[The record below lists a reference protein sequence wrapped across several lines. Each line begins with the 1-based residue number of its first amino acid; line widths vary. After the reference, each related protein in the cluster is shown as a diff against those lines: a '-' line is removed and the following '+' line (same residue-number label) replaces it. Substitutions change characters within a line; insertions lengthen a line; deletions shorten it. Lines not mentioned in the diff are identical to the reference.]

1 LTNDRIRLDNVNKDI
16 LRLAIPSNISN
27 ISIPLLSSIDTAL
40 VGHLEQTYYLGGVA
54 VGAMIFNFLFWGF
67 GFLRMGTTG
76 ITAQAF
82 GKQDQ
87 SESILTLA
95 RALLVAIVGGVALVA
110 LQGLIS
116 WTAFRLVTST
126 PEVRTQAGIYYH
138 IRIWSAPAVLAIY
151 AFQGWFLGVQ
161 NARYPM
167 IVAIAV
173 NSIAI
178 TLDIIFLR
186 VFGMKTAGVALG
198 SVIANY
204 LGVLLA
210 LFLFLHTYRDY
221 LGKIV
226 RRRLLELSEARRFFS
241 VNRDIFLRTLLLIVS
256 YSFFTAK
263 SAASGDSV
271 LAANS
276 ILMQLWMVVSYGVDG
291 FAYAAESLVGRFF
304 GARDLVSLK
313 KAIWHLF
320 AWGMGLS
327 LLASLTYWLF
337 GRPILGLF
345 TDKQDVILVAMAFFG
360 WTIAAPVVNAVCFV
374 WDGVFIGATAT
385 RAMLLSMVLATLVF
399 FLPIYYLTRGS
410 LGNHSLWLAMT
421 GFMAVRGITLTLYA
435 KKAIFAAVSRQGKTG
450 IIGA

>member
-1 LTNDRIRLDNVNKDI
+1 VADKVDSVNKDI
-16 LRLAIPSNISN
+16 LRLAIPSIISN

-95 RALLVAIVGGVALVA
+95 RALLVAIVGGVTLVA
-110 LQGLIS
+110 FQGLIS
-116 WTAFRLVTST
+116 WTAFQLVTST
-126 PEVRTQAGIYYH
+126 PEVKAQAEIYYR

-178 TLDIIFLR
+178 ILDIIFLR
-186 VFGMKTAGVALG
+186 VLGMKTAGVALG

-210 LFLFLHTYRDY
+210 LFLFLRTYREY

-276 ILMQLWMVVSYGVDG
+276 ILMQLWMVVSYGIDG
-291 FAYAAESLVGRFF
+291 FAYAAESLVGKFF

-313 KAIWHLF
+313 RAIWHLF
-320 AWGMGLS
+320 VWGMGLS

-337 GRPILGLF
+337 GRQILGLF

-360 WTIAAPVVNAVCFV
+360 WTIAAPVVNAVCFI

-385 RAMLLSMVLATLVF
+385 RAMLISMVLATLVF
-399 FLPIYYLTRGS
+399 FLPIYYLTLGS
-410 LGNHSLWLAMT
+410 LGNHSLWLAMS

-435 KKAIFAAVSRQGKTG
+435 KKAIFAAVSRYDSL
-450 IIGA
+450 ASARS

>member
-1 LTNDRIRLDNVNKDI
+1 M
-16 LRLAIPSNISN
+16 
-27 ISIPLLSSIDTAL
+27 
-40 VGHLEQTYYLGGVA
+40 GHLEQTYYLGGVA

-110 LQGLIS
+110 LQSPIS
-116 WTAFRLVTST
+116 WVAFQLVTST
-126 PEVRTQAGIYYH
+126 PEVRTQAEIYYH

-151 AFQGWFLGVQ
+151 AFQGWFLGMQ

-178 TLDIIFLR
+178 VLDIIFLR
-186 VFGMKTAGVALG
+186 ALGMKTAGVALG

-204 LGVLLA
+204 LGLLLA
-210 LFLFLHTYRDY
+210 LFLLLHAYRDY

-226 RRRLLELSEARRFFS
+226 RRRLLELTETRRFFS
-241 VNRDIFLRTLLLIVS
+241 VNRDIFLRTLLLIIA

-313 KAIWHLF
+313 KAIWRLF

-327 LLASLTYWLF
+327 VLASLTYWLF
-337 GRPILGLF
+337 GRSILGLF
-345 TDKQDVILVAMAFFG
+345 TDKQDVILVAMAYFG
-360 WTIAAPVVNAVCFV
+360 WTIAAPVVNAICFI

-399 FLPIYYLTRGS
+399 FLPIYYLTHGS

-435 KKAIFAAVSRQGKTG
+435 KKAIFAAVSRQREQ
-450 IIGA
+450 AL